1 MSTKPVMITD
11 AELAALRTENL
22 QAMPDAATILRQT
35 AASTAGGHSETYA
48 QIGTS
53 PCRLTASVL
62 SGGTE
67 QMGAGQ
73 LVATMAYTMTVP
85 AGTDIRDSDRIVCQG
100 TTFEVLAGKR
110 AASWDLSDSYTLV
123 EV

>member
-1 MSTKPVMITD
+1 MAPMISD
-11 AELAALRTENL
+11 AELAILRTDGE
-22 QAMPDAATILRQT
+22 QAMPDTATILRLT

-48 QIGTS
+48 QVGTTQ
-53 PCRLTASVL
+53 CRLTASVL

-85 AGTDIRDSDRIVCQG
+85 PGTDIRDSDRIVCQG

-110 AASWDLSDSYTLV
+110 VASWNLSDSYTL
-123 EV
+123 EEIQS